1 MAMAQY
7 YDRAYTPSTRESW
20 RGQRPEERGFYERA
34 GDEMR
39 TWFGDEAAER
49 RRHIDEY
56 EAERRERQGDYWRP
70 GYSPNGL
77 RAGDLMSRHLL
88 TVHPNDRVGH
98 AARLMRDWDCG
109 ALPVVDW
116 SGRLLGMVTDRD
128 IAVRLVALEADAR
141 NAAVSDCMTRE
152 AIACHAEDSIRQ
164 CMRQMSRHQIRRLP
178 IVNNQNQVVGMLSQ
192 SDLARHAGNYP
203 GRGERRALANVM
215 CAVSEPTHVSHR

>member
-1 MAMAQY
+1 MARF
-7 YDRAYTPSTRESW
+7 YDPAFTPGPRENW
-20 RGQRPEERGFYERA
+20 RGRPSEEGRGFVERA

-39 TWFGDEAAER
+39 SWFGDEEAER
-49 RRHIDEY
+49 RRRMDEY
-56 EAERRERQGDYWRP
+56 EAERHERQGGSRRP

-88 TVHPNDRVGH
+88 SVHPHERVGH

-116 SGRLLGMVTDRD
+116 GGRLLGMVTDRD
-128 IAVRLVALEADAR
+128 IAVRLVAHEADAR

-152 AIACHAEDSIRQ
+152 AFACHADDSIWE
-164 CMRQMSRHQIRRLP
+164 CLRQMSRHQVRRLP
-178 IVNNQNQVVGMLSQ
+178 VINDRGQVIGMLSQ
-192 SDLARHAGNYP
+192 SDLARHAGVYP